1 MAKNNDDIITLV
13 TEEEAPKK
21 RVKKKVAEAPAAPN
35 NNDFRGNSDT
45 GVKHFEAKVSNENPA
60 FSPRNVT
67 ESDENINFYSEGGEE
82 TVVTEVDSTPSFTF
96 RASEPKTRTNATTCT
111 VNTTARFEVVV
122 MSPTI
127 FDDAKEIADY
137 LGTKNPVVINLEN
150 CEKDVTRRIID
161 FLSGAVYAVKGNI
174 QKISNDIFLVTP
186 YNVSILGNFKDDVRK
201 TVLPWESGN
210 SDYR

>member
-67 ESDENINFYSEGGEE
+67 ESDENINFYSEGN
-82 TVVTEVDSTPSFTF
+82 DQKRP
-96 RASEPKTRTNATTCT
+96 P
-111 VNTTARFEVVV
+111 
-122 MSPTI
+122 
-127 FDDAKEIADY
+127 IADY
-137 LGTKNPVVINLEN
+137 DSAVLEETSLANLYSDSGKTICMVMRVISTVLFLISPINFIGAMFSLFGSNQPLTSGQMISGVISALITAILFVV
-150 CEKDVTRRIID
+150 
-161 FLSGAVYAVKGNI
+161 GG
-174 QKISNDIFLVTP
+174 FLVIALIK
-186 YNVSILGNFKDDVRK
+186 ILQNLMALQKK
-201 TVLPWESGN
+201 K
-210 SDYR
+210 